1 MTTDIDNGSST
12 YPVLSPSGDGS
23 DVTAAFTAASTRT
36 NISTG
41 EKLGVIF
48 GKIAKWFT
56 DLGDAAFRGVDSTV
70 TASSTNL
77 VESGAVKSALNT
89 VDESIAIR
97 VSGNKTTYASGAAI
111 GQYVIVDES
120 TITGIADGLYKAA
133 KAIPYNTVIDST
145 YLTAVS
151 GGAAN
156 DLKSAIDTMS
166 TVSTVTLP
174 TPTLTG
180 CYWASG
186 ASMVRFGRLI
196 ICNIGIVIP
205 SGSYA
210 NNQVILSGFPASIT
224 DFPLIATSRDGNAV
238 QLNITTNGKLR
249 FDANQTVSKLQV
261 FLASF
266 AYIATSY

>member
-1 MTTDIDNGSST
+1 MATGDKKRAVMTTDIDNSDST

-70 TASSTNL
+70 TVSSTNL

-97 VSGNKTTYASGAAI
+97 VSGNKTTYANGAAI
-111 GQYVIVDES
+111 GQYVIVDGS
-120 TITGIADGLYKAA
+120 TITGITDGLYKAA

-151 GGAAN
+151 GGGLN
-156 DLKSAIDTMS
+156 DLKAAIYKLGVPS
-166 TVSTVTLP
+166 
-174 TPTLTG
+174 LTG
-180 CYWASG
+180 TLSNGENIFTASADCRLALNLHIKAGSNGGYYVSDSNNNSIISAPSTDGSCNFWVSILLFLEKDEQIKITLNTG
-186 ASMVRFGRLI
+186 ASDSNYVVL
-196 ICNIGIVIP
+196 
-205 SGSYA
+205 
-210 NNQVILSGFPASIT
+210 T
-224 DFPLIATSRDGNAV
+224 
-238 QLNITTNGKLR
+238 
-249 FDANQTVSKLQV
+249 
-261 FLASF
+261 
-266 AYIATSY
+266 